1 MKTAPGIDE
10 RYRPAT
16 DTEIVLQ
23 FRDQGPDEMGRRRFI
38 AHRLDYGPL
47 GDHGHR
53 GHRGQVFHT
62 HPAKFTADAAKR
74 GMTVRTPGQGGPP

>member
-38 AHRLDYGPL
+38 AHRLEYGPL
-47 GDHGHR
+47 GDYGH
-53 GHRGQVFHT
+53 
-62 HPAKFTADAAKR
+62 AAR
-74 GMTVRTPGQGGPP
+74 CSTPTPRSSPPTPRNGA